1 MPDDDWDDGLDDL
14 ILHEEC
20 DGESLPLT
28 ELMDSLDSPSYVQVA
43 KLEVLMPPGTYWNV
57 IHEERFQSRRSNWK
71 QARKAAI
78 VFIVCGLAGSALA
91 FGLVWVIQEIFE

>member
-28 ELMDSLDSPSYVQVA
+28 ELMDSLDSPSYIQVA
-43 KLEVLMPPGTYWNV
+43 ELEVLMPPGTCWNV
-57 IHEERFQSRRSNWK
+57 IREEHFQSRRSNWK
-71 QARKAAI
+71 QAREAAI
-78 VFIVCGLAGSALA
+78 IFIVRGLAGSALA
-91 FGLVWVIQEIFE
+91 FGLVWVIQEIFG

>member
-28 ELMDSLDSPSYVQVA
+28 ELMDSLDSPDYIQLA
-43 KLEVLMPPGTYWNV
+43 ELEVLMPPGTYWNV
-57 IHEERFQSRRSNWK
+57 IHKEHFQPRRSNWK